1 MKKLQEEADKEWEK
15 ELARRKEQELN
26 DEAIAKELQAQL
38 EQEQQQQQQQQQ
50 IQPTPPPRPPPLPLK
65 PQAYNQLSNSPNTSI
80 APLYSLSEEST
91 SSLPPS
97 RSYLPYKPSL
107 TTQITSSPVIQS
119 PTHHATNP
127 SAPRPSVNP
136 TLNNNGNLV
145 PTPRPSFSTHQIHL
159 DTTATATHKFYYPDP
174 SSASHAAHADPSPA
188 ITTHPVHYDPST
200 AITAHPVYPKSP
212 YHAHSTVNQAAQ
224 SLPLVMSMPE
234 PIHAPVPPHNQTHSE
249 PNVLPL
255 SQPYQTL
262 RPPTEPIQMNT
273 HQPIKTLI
281 NKNNPYYKPSDSFL
295 SLKPNQQGKIEEEQ
309 EPEVRTRL
317 SATLSVRSDDSGYD
331 YSDMVYVKN
340 NERMMVPENPFADT
354 NAIKE
359 IQILDPL
366 LLSHSSIKE
375 EKEEV
380 IQREEKEEEMIQREE
395 EMIQREEKMEYE
407 EKERMEERG
416 YSEKEAVNEER
427 DDWLNEGLSTQK
439 VYPTNILRAG
449 APVVDS
455 TDYGYYQVDKT
466 NKELPK
472 LPKSTNKEDRHITV
486 ASLKP
491 GQRVWI
497 RIHPTDT
504 GKTLAERI
512 HIVAS
517 YQTRRVT
524 KITTKNGRNIPL
536 DNTALFE
543 DWNEILLF
551 EEGESWTVEWTFMD
565 HPYLEKL
572 AEGKEWMKQLKASF
586 KS

>member
-1 MKKLQEEADKEWEK
+1 M
-15 ELARRKEQELN
+15 
-26 DEAIAKELQAQL
+26 
-38 EQEQQQQQQQQQ
+38 
-50 IQPTPPPRPPPLPLK
+50 
-65 PQAYNQLSNSPNTSI
+65 
-80 APLYSLSEEST
+80 
-91 SSLPPS
+91 
-97 RSYLPYKPSL
+97 
-107 TTQITSSPVIQS
+107 
-119 PTHHATNP
+119 
-127 SAPRPSVNP
+127 
-136 TLNNNGNLV
+136 

-174 SSASHAAHADPSPA
+174 SSASHAAQADPSPA
-188 ITTHPVHYDPST
+188 ITTHPVHYDSST

-212 YHAHSTVNQAAQ
+212 YHAHPTVNQAAQ

-234 PIHAPVPPHNQTHSE
+234 PIHAPVPPHNRTHSE

-255 SQPYQTL
+255 SQPYRTL

-380 IQREEKEEEMIQREE
+380 IQREEKEEEMIQREGKEE

-427 DDWLNEGLSTQK
+427 DDWLNEGSSTQK

-472 LPKSTNKEDRHITV
+472 LPKSSKYEM
-486 ASLKP
+486 KK
-491 GQRVWI
+491 G
-497 RIHPTDT
+497 
-504 GKTLAERI
+504 
-512 HIVAS
+512 
-517 YQTRRVT
+517 
-524 KITTKNGRNIPL
+524 
-536 DNTALFE
+536 
-543 DWNEILLF
+543 
-551 EEGESWTVEWTFMD
+551 EG
-565 HPYLEKL
+565 
-572 AEGKEWMKQLKASF
+572 
-586 KS
+586 

>member
-1 MKKLQEEADKEWEK
+1 
-15 ELARRKEQELN
+15 
-26 DEAIAKELQAQL
+26 
-38 EQEQQQQQQQQQ
+38 
-50 IQPTPPPRPPPLPLK
+50 
-65 PQAYNQLSNSPNTSI
+65 
-80 APLYSLSEEST
+80 
-91 SSLPPS
+91 
-97 RSYLPYKPSL
+97 
-107 TTQITSSPVIQS
+107 
-119 PTHHATNP
+119 
-127 SAPRPSVNP
+127 
-136 TLNNNGNLV
+136 V

-159 DTTATATHKFYYPDP
+159 DTTATAINKFYYPDP

-234 PIHAPVPPHNQTHSE
+234 PINAPVPPHNQTHSE

-255 SQPYQTL
+255 SQSYRTL
-262 RPPTEPIQMNT
+262 RPPTEQIQMNT

-295 SLKPNQQGKIEEEQ
+295 SLKPNQQVKIEEEQ

-340 NERMMVPENPFADT
+340 NEMMMVPENPFADT

-359 IQILDPL
+359 IQILDPI

-380 IQREEKEEEMIQREE
+380 IQREGKEEEMIR
-395 EMIQREEKMEYE
+395 REEKMEYE
-407 EKERMEERG
+407 EKESMEERG
-416 YSEKEAVNEER
+416 YSEKEAVNEEGER

-472 LPKSTNKEDRHITV
+472 LPKSSKYD
-486 ASLKP
+486 
-491 GQRVWI
+491 I
-497 RIHPTDT
+497 R
-504 GKTLAERI
+504 
-512 HIVAS
+512 
-517 YQTRRVT
+517 
-524 KITTKNGRNIPL
+524 
-536 DNTALFE
+536 
-543 DWNEILLF
+543 
-551 EEGESWTVEWTFMD
+551 
-565 HPYLEKL
+565 
-572 AEGKEWMKQLKASF
+572 
-586 KS
+586 